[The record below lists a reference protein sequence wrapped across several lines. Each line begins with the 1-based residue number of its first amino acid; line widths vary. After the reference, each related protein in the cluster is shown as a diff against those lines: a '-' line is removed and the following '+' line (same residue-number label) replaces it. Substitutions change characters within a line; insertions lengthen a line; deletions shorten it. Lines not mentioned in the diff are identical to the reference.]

1 MIKKIIV
8 KMCERLSSLPTNVS
22 FHVSRFSMEIVERS
36 TSTCMG
42 CQLIMGSIHG
52 LLENAMHD
60 SLLPYLREKCEDVG
74 PTVDAELCR
83 SFTGEKGKILA
94 GMVADVLE
102 ANTFCYLVRLCS
114 PNENKK
120 RELML

>member
-1 MIKKIIV
+1 
-8 KMCERLSSLPTNVS
+8 
-22 FHVSRFSMEIVERS
+22 MEIVERGRK
-36 TSTCMG
+36 TCMG
-42 CQLIMGSIHG
+42 CQLVMGSIHG

-60 SLLPYLREKCEDVG
+60 SLLPYLREKCEGVG
-74 PTVDAELCR
+74 PTVDKELCR

-102 ANTFCYLVRLCS
+102 PNTFCYLVRLCNA
-114 PNENKK
+114 NENKK